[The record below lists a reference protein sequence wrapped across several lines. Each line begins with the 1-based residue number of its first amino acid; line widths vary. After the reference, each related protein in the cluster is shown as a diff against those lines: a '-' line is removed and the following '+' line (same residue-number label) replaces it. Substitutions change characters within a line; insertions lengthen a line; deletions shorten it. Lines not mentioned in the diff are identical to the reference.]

1 MFSIFILTHNEE
13 IDIAEAIESARLSDD
28 VIVVDSCSSD
38 ATVEIAQR
46 YPVRVLQHPFE
57 SHGKQRTWMLQHI
70 PTKYEWVYI
79 LEADE
84 RMTPALFV
92 ECLQA
97 IESSKH
103 VGYYVAEQVIFMKR
117 WIRHSTQYPRYQLRL
132 LRKDKVW
139 FTDYGHTER
148 EVCNGTTGFL
158 KQTYP
163 HFTCSKGFSR
173 WLEKHN
179 RYSSDEAR
187 ETLHQL
193 KHHKVNWQKLL
204 WGGTEV
210 ERRRALKDLSLRL
223 PFRPL
228 VRWLY
233 MYFLLGGCLDGKAGL
248 AWCTLQAFYEYLILL
263 KVWEFKQSEK
273 SPQLRFY
280 SPIFPS
286 RRDVPSG
293 KGSAELAERLYKVLQ
308 VAAKGDGRPGFGM
321 LPQKSGSEKES
332 TGNCCRL

>member
-13 IDIAEAIESARLSDD
+13 LDIAEAIESALLSDD
-28 VIVVDSCSSD
+28 VIVVDSFSRD

-46 YPVRVLQHPFE
+46 YPVRVIQHLFE
-57 SHGKQRTWMLQHI
+57 SHGKQRTWMLQHL

-84 RMTPALFV
+84 RMTPALFA

-97 IESSKH
+97 IQSSKY
-103 VGYYVAEQVIFMKR
+103 VGYYVAERVMFMNR

-173 WLEKHN
+173 WIEKHN

-193 KHHKVNWQKLL
+193 EHHKVNWRNLL

-223 PFRPL
+223 PFRAL
-228 VRWLY
+228 LRWLY
-233 MYFLLGGCLDGKAGL
+233 MYFLLGGCLDGKAGF

-263 KVWEFKQSEK
+263 KVWELKQSK
-273 SPQLRFY
+273 NSQLSNQKPGVTTHESETRSFE
-280 SPIFPS
+280 
-286 RRDVPSG
+286 SG
-293 KGSAELAERLYKVLQ
+293 GRMAELAT
-308 VAAKGDGRPGFGM
+308 VAASKELLRD
-321 LPQKSGSEKES
+321 SEVLLQAD
-332 TGNCCRL
+332 RYR